1 MTNSAPIMP
10 SSALA
15 QPTLAP
21 QAAAIAKP
29 QAGQPLIL
37 VFGNEKGGSGKS
49 TMAIHVTVSLLQQG
63 FKVGTLDLDSR
74 QATFTRFWQNRAQ
87 RVAEENLDLSCPLHI
102 PVAASKASTQ
112 DERLAEEQTRLTDA
126 MNELKNAGCTIIIM
140 DSPGS
145 DTTLSR
151 LGHRQANVLVTPIN
165 DSFIDLDLI
174 AKIDG
179 QTLTIQKP
187 SIYSDMVWEYRK
199 ERALM
204 RGAPIKWFIV
214 RNRLSHINAQNKKNI
229 EDLLKQLER
238 RFAFTFL
245 NGFTERVIYRELF
258 LKGLTLMDLDKVPGE
273 KLSMSHLT
281 ARQEVRALVNAIG
294 ISEEALQK
302 VAA

>member
-1 MTNSAPIMP
+1 MTQKTP
-10 SSALA
+10 
-15 QPTLAP
+15 
-21 QAAAIAKP
+21 K
-29 QAGQPLIL
+29 PLIV

-49 TMAIHVTVSLLQQG
+49 TMAIHVAVSLIQAG
-63 FKVGTLDLDSR
+63 HKVGTLDLDSR
-74 QATFTRFWQNRAQ
+74 QATFSRFWQNRAQ
-87 RVAEENLDLSCPLHI
+87 RVSAEKLSLACPVHLA
-102 PVAASKASTQ
+102 VDASKEDTADARIAQ
-112 DERLAEEQTRLTDA
+112 EEERLGNALR
-126 MNELKNAGCTIIIM
+126 ELIAAGCDTIII

-151 LGHRQANVLVTPIN
+151 LGHRLANVLVTPMN

-179 QTLTIQKP
+179 QTLQITKP

-199 ERALM
+199 ERALS
-204 RGAPIKWFIV
+204 GGGPIKWFIV

-229 EDLLKQLER
+229 EELLKQLER

-273 KLSMSHLT
+273 KLSMSHIS
-281 ARQEVRALVNAIG
+281 ARQEVRALVHAIG
-294 ISEEALQK
+294 LTAENEKREA
-302 VAA
+302 A

>member
-1 MTNSAPIMP
+1 MT
-10 SSALA
+10 
-15 QPTLAP
+15 QKT
-21 QAAAIAKP
+21 
-29 QAGQPLIL
+29 PLIL

-49 TMAIHVTVSLLQQG
+49 TMAIHVAVALMQQG
-63 FKVGTLDLDSR
+63 HRVGTLDLDSR

-87 RVAEENLDLSCPLHI
+87 RMQDDKLDLTAPHHI
-102 PVAASKASTQ
+102 SIDASKASDT
-112 DERLAEEQTRLTDA
+112 EARIAEEQQHLDAAFQNLTEANCD
-126 MNELKNAGCTIIIM
+126 IIII

-151 LGHRQANVLVTPIN
+151 LGHRRANILVTPMN

-179 QTLTIQKP
+179 KTLQITKP

-199 ERALM
+199 ERALT
-204 RGAPIKWFIV
+204 RAQPIKWFIV

-229 EDLLKQLER
+229 EELLKQLER

-258 LKGLTLMDLDKVPGE
+258 LKGLTLMDLDKVPGTS
-273 KLSMSHLT
+273 LSLSHIS

-294 ISEEALQK
+294 LSNDKQEQREA
-302 VAA
+302 A

>member
-1 MTNSAPIMP
+1 MINLNQSPLPTPAPGN
-10 SSALA
+10 
-15 QPTLAP
+15 PT
-21 QAAAIAKP
+21 
-29 QAGQPLIL
+29 IL

-49 TMAIHVTVSLLQQG
+49 TMAIHVAVALMQQG
-63 FKVGTLDLDSR
+63 FKIGTLDLDSR
-74 QATFTRFWQNRAQ
+74 QATFSRFWQNRAQ
-87 RVAEENLDLSCPLHI
+87 RIADESLDLFQPTHI
-102 PVAASKASTQ
+102 PVAASKAPTHE
-112 DERLAEEQTRLTDA
+112 ERLADEEQRLGDA
-126 MNELKNAGCTIIIM
+126 IATLKAEGCEIILM

-151 LGHRQANVLVTPIN
+151 LGHRQANILVTPMN

-179 QTLTIQKP
+179 QTLAIQKP

-204 RGAPIKWFIV
+204 RGSPIKWFIV

-238 RFAFTFL
+238 RFAFTFM

-258 LKGLTLMDLDKVPGE
+258 LKGLTLMDLDKVPGMS
-273 KLSMSHLT
+273 LNMSHLT
-281 ARQEVRALVNAIG
+281 ARQEVRSLVNAIG
-294 ISEEALQK
+294 FTGKEAQK
-302 VAA
+302 EKEAA

>member
-1 MTNSAPIMP
+1 MT
-10 SSALA
+10 
-15 QPTLAP
+15 
-21 QAAAIAKP
+21 QAAHKP
-29 QAGQPLIL
+29 LVI

-49 TMAIHVTVSLLQQG
+49 TMAIHVAVALMQSG
-63 FKVGTLDLDSR
+63 HRVGTLDLDAR
-74 QATFTRFWQNRAQ
+74 QATFTRFWQNRFQ
-87 RVAEENLDLSCPLHI
+87 RMKDDGLDLSGPTHI
-102 PVAASKASTQ
+102 QVEASKAT
-112 DERLAEEQTRLTDA
+112 DPELRLAEEQQKLDEA
-126 MNELKNAGCTIIIM
+126 FQGLIESGCDVIVI

-151 LGHRQANVLVTPIN
+151 LGHRRANILVTPMN

-179 QTLTIQKP
+179 KTLQITKP

-199 ERALM
+199 ERALS
-204 RGAPIKWFIV
+204 GGSPIKWFIV

-229 EDLLKQLER
+229 EELLKQLER

-258 LKGLTLMDLDKVPGE
+258 LKGLTLMDLDKVPGTS
-273 KLSMSHLT
+273 LSLSHIS
-281 ARQEVRALVNAIG
+281 ARQEVRALVSALGLNAPQQ
-294 ISEEALQK
+294 ETR

>member
-1 MTNSAPIMP
+1 MIGAMTLIAPAPAAVMP
-10 SSALA
+10 
-15 QPTLAP
+15 
-21 QAAAIAKP
+21 KN
-29 QAGQPLIL
+29 GPLII

-49 TMAIHVTVSLLQQG
+49 TMALHVTVSLLQQG

-74 QATFTRFWQNRAQ
+74 QATFSRFFQNRAQ
-87 RVAEENLDLSCPLHI
+87 RMALDNLDLPCPVHI
-102 PVAASKASTQ
+102 PVAAGTANNI
-112 DERLAEEQTRLTDA
+112 DERMADEQQRLHDA
-126 MNELKNAGCTIIIM
+126 VTELKNQGCEIIVM

-151 LGHRQANVLVTPIN
+151 FGHRLANILVTPIN

-179 QTLTIQKP
+179 QTLAIEKP

-199 ERALM
+199 ERALTGNRM
-204 RGAPIKWFIV
+204 PIKWFIV

-229 EDLLKQLER
+229 EELLKQLER

-258 LKGLTLMDLDKVPGE
+258 LKGLTLMDLDRLPGE
-273 KLSMSHLT
+273 KLSLSNIS

-294 ISEEALQK
+294 ISDQAKNGVAEERN
-302 VAA
+302 AA

>member
-1 MTNSAPIMP
+1 MNQQT
-10 SSALA
+10 SS
-15 QPTLAP
+15 PMVV
-21 QAAAIAKP
+21 
-29 QAGQPLIL
+29 

-49 TMAIHVTVSLLQQG
+49 TMAIHVAITLLREG
-63 FKVGTLDLDSR
+63 HKVGTLDLDSR
-74 QATFTRFWQNRAQ
+74 QATFTRFFQNRAQ
-87 RVAEENLDLSCPLHI
+87 RIQDENLELPCPIHI
-102 PVAASKASTQ
+102 AVETSKARTVE
-112 DERLAEEQTRLTDA
+112 ERMQEEQSRLDSA
-126 MNELKNAGCTIIIM
+126 MAELKAQGCTVIVI

-151 LGHRQANVLVTPIN
+151 FGHRLANILVTPIN

-179 QTLTIQKP
+179 PTLQIQKP

-199 ERALM
+199 ERAM
-204 RGAPIKWFIV
+204 AGNRNPIKWFIV

-229 EDLLKQLER
+229 EELLKQLER

-258 LKGLTLMDLDKVPGE
+258 LKGLTLMDLDKIPGE
-273 KLSMSHLT
+273 KLSISNLS

-294 ISEEALQK
+294 LSEIETERS
-302 VAA
+302 VA

>member
-1 MTNSAPIMP
+1 MNQT
-10 SSALA
+10 SS
-15 QPTLAP
+15 
-21 QAAAIAKP
+21 KSSS
-29 QAGQPLIL
+29 GPLFI

-74 QATFTRFWQNRAQ
+74 QATFSRFFQNRVQ
-87 RVAEENLDLSCPLHI
+87 RINDEGLDLVCPLHI
-102 PVAASKASTQ
+102 PVAASKAKTV
-112 DERLAEEQTRLTDA
+112 DERMADEQQRLNDA
-126 MNELKNAGCTIIIM
+126 VETLKSEGCDIILI

-151 LGHRQANVLVTPIN
+151 FGHRLANILVTPMN

-179 QTLTIQKP
+179 QTLAIQKP

-199 ERALM
+199 ERALAGN
-204 RGAPIKWFIV
+204 RNPIKWYIV

-238 RFAFTFL
+238 RFAFTFM
-245 NGFTERVIYRELF
+245 NGFSERVIYRELF

-273 KLSMSHLT
+273 KLSMSHIT
-281 ARQEVRALVNAIG
+281 ARQEVRALVSALG
-294 ISEEALQK
+294 ITTEEAETAQQD
-302 VAA
+302 VA

>member
-1 MTNSAPIMP
+1 MTNPAP
-10 SSALA
+10 SSSSF
-15 QPTLAP
+15 LAP
-21 QAAAIAKP
+21 EASAIASRK
-29 QAGQPLIL
+29 AGQPLVI

-49 TMAIHVTVSLLQQG
+49 TMAIHVTVSLLQHG

-74 QATFTRFWQNRAQ
+74 QATFTRFWQNREQ
-87 RVAEENLDLSCPLHI
+87 RVAEDRLDLPCPIHL
-102 PVAASKASTQ
+102 PVAASKASSTE
-112 DERLAEEQTRLTDA
+112 ERLTEEQQRLGDA
-126 MNELKNAGCTIIIM
+126 MTALKDAGCEIIIM

-145 DTTLSR
+145 DTSLSR
-151 LGHRQANVLVTPIN
+151 LGHRQANILVTPIN

-179 QTLTIQKP
+179 QTLAIQKP

-229 EDLLKQLER
+229 EELLKQLER
-238 RFAFTFL
+238 RFAFTFM

-258 LKGLTLMDLDKVPGE
+258 LKGFTLMDLDKVPGE
-273 KLSMSHLT
+273 KMSMSHLT
-281 ARQEVRALVNAIG
+281 ARQEVRALVNALG
-294 ISEEALQK
+294 ISEGASQQK
-302 VAA
+302 EKAAA

>member
-1 MTNSAPIMP
+1 MMNMSSSLSP
-10 SSALA
+10 SSSAISKPKPGE
-15 QPTLAP
+15 PT
-21 QAAAIAKP
+21 
-29 QAGQPLIL
+29 IL

-49 TMAIHVTVSLLQQG
+49 TMAIHVAVSLMQQG

-74 QATFTRFWQNRAQ
+74 QATFTRFWQNREQ
-87 RVAEENLDLSCPLHI
+87 RVAEENLDLFCPVHI
-102 PVAASKASTQ
+102 PVPASKASSQ
-112 DERLAEEQTRLTDA
+112 DERLAEEQARLTDA
-126 MNELKNAGCTIIIM
+126 MTTLKNAGCDIIIM

-179 QTLTIQKP
+179 QTLAIQKP

-199 ERALM
+199 ERAIM
-204 RGAPIKWFIV
+204 RGTPIKWFIV

-229 EDLLKQLER
+229 EELLKQLER
-238 RFAFTFL
+238 RFAFTFM

-258 LKGLTLMDLDKVPGE
+258 LKGFTLMDLDKVPGE

-281 ARQEVRALVNAIG
+281 ARQEVRALVNSIG
-294 ISEEALQK
+294 FSEDAQQQKEA
-302 VAA
+302 A

>member
-1 MTNSAPIMP
+1 MSLMNQPYPTSMSTMP
-10 SSALA
+10 KS
-15 QPTLAP
+15 
-21 QAAAIAKP
+21 
-29 QAGQPLIL
+29 GPLII

-49 TMAIHVTVSLLQQG
+49 TMALHVTISLMQQG

-74 QATFTRFWQNRAQ
+74 QATFTRFFQNREQ
-87 RVAEENLDLSCPLHI
+87 RVEEGLNVSCPIHI
-102 PVAASKASTQ
+102 PVAAGKASSIEERMA
-112 DERLAEEQTRLTDA
+112 DEQQRLGDAVRL
-126 MNELKNAGCTIIIM
+126 LKDQNCDIIVI

-151 LGHRQANVLVTPIN
+151 FGHRLANILVTPIN

-179 QTLTIQKP
+179 QTLAIQKP

-199 ERALM
+199 ERALTGN
-204 RGAPIKWFIV
+204 RQPIKWFIV

-229 EDLLKQLER
+229 EELLKQLER

-245 NGFTERVIYRELF
+245 NGFSERVIYRELF
-258 LKGLTLMDLDKVPGE
+258 LKGLTLMDLDKIPGE
-273 KLSMSHLT
+273 KMSLSNIS

-294 ISEEALQK
+294 ITEQMADENAQEK
-302 VAA
+302 VFA

>member
-1 MTNSAPIMP
+1 MTLLSPPSA
-10 SSALA
+10 STLTSN
-15 QPTLAP
+15 LAP
-21 QAAAIAKP
+21 EAAAIA
-29 QAGQPLIL
+29 QPKIGEPLVI

-49 TMAIHVTVSLLQQG
+49 TMAIHVTVSLLQEG

-74 QATFTRFWQNRAQ
+74 QATFTRFWQNREQ
-87 RVAEENLDLSCPLHI
+87 RNGDEHLGLNCPVHI
-102 PVAASKASTQ
+102 PVAASKASSTE
-112 DERLAEEQTRLTDA
+112 ERLSEEQSRLSDA
-126 MNELKNAGCTIIIM
+126 MATLKNEGCDIIVM

-151 LGHRQANVLVTPIN
+151 LGHRQANILVTPIN

-179 QTLTIQKP
+179 QTLAIQKP

-199 ERALM
+199 ERAIM

-238 RFAFTFL
+238 RFAFTFM

-273 KLSMSHLT
+273 KLSMSHLS
-281 ARQEVRALVNAIG
+281 ARQEVRALVHAIG
-294 ISEEALQK
+294 LLEDVKQK
-302 VAA
+302 QQAA